1 LLDLISKPT
10 DKKPKAF
17 TNILLHL
24 HPATVSEESISF
36 TRTFG
41 LGGMAALLIV
51 IQFITGIMLRFYY
64 EPFPQKAYESILV
77 LQNNVLFG
85 QLIRNIHHWCGV
97 FLVIIVLLHL
107 LRVFFTGG
115 FQSSRKVNWLIGLLL
130 FIFII
135 FSNFTGYLL
144 PWDQLAY
151 WAVTVGT
158 SLLKYFPI
166 IGNSIREFVLAGDE
180 VNANTLLVFYTFHT
194 SVLPILILLVMAYHF
209 WRVRKAGGIILP
221 KSSEQK
227 IPILT
232 YPNLV
237 YREFIVALALIAV
250 VLVFSVFLNAP
261 LLGKANPDF
270 SLNPTKAPWY
280 FAGIQELLI
289 HFHPFVA
296 AFLIPIAIIFLLA
309 ALPFINIKEEPSGL
323 WFHSDK
329 AKQAAKYSAVAAS
342 GITVLLVLIA
352 EYLPNFETLL
362 PSLNTFISNGIMP
375 LIVLLLFIWSY
386 YKFITRK
393 YKLSFLEV
401 FQTMFV
407 FITTSFV
414 ILTLIGIFFRGAN
427 MALTFPW
434 NVY

>member
-1 LLDLISKPT
+1 MQNSENNT
-10 DKKPKAF
+10 EPKRFAG
-17 TNILLHL
+17 ILLHL
-24 HPATVSEESISF
+24 HPKYIDEAALPF

-64 EPFPQKAYESILV
+64 EPFPQQAYDSIVV
-77 LQNNVLFG
+77 LQNNVFFG

-97 FLVIIVLLHL
+97 FLVIIVFLHL

-115 FQSSRKVNWLIGLLL
+115 FQSSRKVNWLIGLIL
-130 FIFII
+130 FILII

-180 VNANTLLVFYTFHT
+180 VNAKTLLVFYTFHT
-194 SVLPILILLVMAYHF
+194 SVLPILILLLMAYHF

-221 KSSEQK
+221 KTSEQRVT
-227 IPILT
+227 IPT

-250 VLVFSVFLNAP
+250 VLVFSVLFNAP
-261 LLGKANPDF
+261 LLSKANPDY

-280 FAGIQELLI
+280 FAGIQELLM

-296 AFLIPIAIIFLLA
+296 AFLIPVAIIFFVA
-309 ALPFINIKEEPSGL
+309 ALPYINLKEEPSGL

-329 AKQAAKYSAVAAS
+329 SRQAAKFSAVAAVI
-342 GITVLLVLIA
+342 ITVLLVLVN
-352 EYLPNFETLL
+352 EYLPDFETLL
-362 PSLNTFISNGIMP
+362 PWLNTFISNGIIP
-375 LIVLLLFIWSY
+375 LIIVVLIVWAF
-386 YKFITRK
+386 YKIILKKF
-393 YKLSFLEV
+393 KLSFLEIL
-401 FQTMFV
+401 QTMFV
-407 FITTSFV
+407 FVTTSFV